1 MLSGLGADE
10 RVFINLKFN
19 PLNLYFVKWIEPMQ
33 NETISSYAKRLCLQ
47 LEETSPILIGL
58 SFGGIMAVEISKII
72 DTEQII
78 LLSSAKTK
86 YEIPFIYRLAGKLHL
101 NRYVPISMLKTAN
114 IFSYWLFNIKSKE
127 EKELF
132 KQILKDTDPVFL
144 KWAIDKIVNW
154 KNTIIP
160 QQLIHIHGTKDKI
173 LPMYFIKNKIRIQG
187 GGHLMVL
194 NKADEV
200 SSAIAKCLSGQ
211 SLGDQY

>member
-10 RVFINLKFN
+10 RVFINLKVN
-19 PLNLYFVKWIEPMQ
+19 HLNLYFVKWIEPLP

-47 LEETSPILIGL
+47 IEETCPLLIGL

-114 IFSYWLFNIKSKE
+114 IFSYWLFNVKSKE
-127 EKELF
+127 EKDLF
-132 KQILKDTDPVFL
+132 KQILKDTDPIFL

-154 KNTIIP
+154 ENTIIP
-160 QQLIHIHGTKDKI
+160 QQLTHIHGTKDKI
-173 LPMYFIKNKIRIQG
+173 LPMYFIKHKIVIQG

-194 NKADEV
+194 NKANEV
-200 SSAIAKCLSGQ
+200 NRAIAKCLS
-211 SLGDQY
+211 DQY